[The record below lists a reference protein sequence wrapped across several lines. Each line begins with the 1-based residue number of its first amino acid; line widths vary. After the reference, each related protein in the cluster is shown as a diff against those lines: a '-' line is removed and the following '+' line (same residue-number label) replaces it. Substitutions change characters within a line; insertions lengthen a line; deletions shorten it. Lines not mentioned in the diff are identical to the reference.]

1 MKKILIVEDELALLY
16 ALASQFDKKEFK
28 VLQAVD
34 GEEGLKTALK
44 SHPDLILLDLLMP
57 KMDGMSMLK
66 ELRKDSW
73 GKGVKVII
81 LTNLS
86 DAEKIDE
93 ALKQGTYDYL
103 VKKDWNISEVIE
115 KVKASLGMK

>member
-16 ALASQFDKKEFK
+16 ALASQFDKKQFK

-34 GEEGLKTALK
+34 GEEGLKSALEH
-44 SHPDLILLDLLMP
+44 HPDLILLDLLMP

-66 ELRKDSW
+66 ELRKDMW
-73 GKGVKVII
+73 GKDVKVII

-93 ALKQGTYDYL
+93 ALKNGTYDYL
-103 VKKDWNISEVIE
+103 VKKDWNITQVIE
-115 KVKASLGMK
+115 KVKHSLGLK

>member
-34 GEEGLKTALK
+34 GEEGLKSALDH
-44 SHPDLILLDLLMP
+44 HPDLILLDLLMP

-73 GKGVKVII
+73 GKDVKVII

-103 VKKDWNISEVIE
+103 VKKDWNITQVIE
-115 KVKASLGMK
+115 KVKSSLGMK

>member
-16 ALASQFDKKEFK
+16 ALASQFDKKQFK

-34 GEEGLKTALK
+34 GVEGLSSALE
-44 SHPDLILLDLLMP
+44 HRPDLILLDLLMP
-57 KMDGMSMLK
+57 RMDGMSMLK
-66 ELRKDSW
+66 ELRKDTW
-73 GKGVKVII
+73 GKDVKVII

-93 ALKQGTYDYL
+93 ALKNGTYDYL
-103 VKKDWNISEVIE
+103 VKKDWNITQVIE
-115 KVKASLGMK
+115 KVKNSLGLK